1 MLWTCLHFPDLP
13 LRIFARAGMRE
24 IPAVVST
31 ASHRPDVLVANDAA
45 QKRGIVS
52 GMSIAAAL
60 GLDSEIA
67 INLRDECAE
76 AAALKNIALWAGQG
90 PATSAIGAPPNR

>member
-13 LRIFARAGMRE
+13 LRIFARAEMRP

-45 QKRGIVS
+45 QRRGIVS

-60 GLDSEIA
+60 GLDSSTVSRRHDI
-67 INLRDECAE
+67 
-76 AAALKNIALWAGQG
+76 
-90 PATSAIGAPPNR
+90 

>member
-24 IPAVVST
+24 IPSVVST
-31 ASHRPDVLVANDAA
+31 ASHRPDVLVANNAA

-52 GMSIAAAL
+52 GMSIAGAL
-60 GLDSEIA
+60 GLDPDVA
-67 INLRDECAE
+67 IHLRDE
-76 AAALKNIALWAGQG
+76 
-90 PATSAIGAPPNR
+90 PPR